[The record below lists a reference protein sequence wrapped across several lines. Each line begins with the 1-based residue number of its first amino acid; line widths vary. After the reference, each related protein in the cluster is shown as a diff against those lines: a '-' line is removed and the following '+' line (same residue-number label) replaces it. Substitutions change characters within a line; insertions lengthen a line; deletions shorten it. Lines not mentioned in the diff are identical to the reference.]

1 MTKKNLKILKVI
13 DKTEKHYTDKGLLW
27 DLPMRLLVVGKSHLS
42 GKTNFVVNL
51 LLQDDFYRTNF
62 HGGDMFIVSGSINN
76 DSKLKT
82 LIKSKDIPDTN
93 LFTKYDEDE
102 LEALYEYIQD
112 EFQNDIEEKQKP
124 KNYLLFID
132 DMSFGGNFTRKSN
145 GILARIFS
153 NGRHINLSIIL
164 TAQKYTDI
172 PTSARE
178 NSSGA
183 VFFSCSDKQLD
194 LITDDHNYHNKKVF
208 KKMFRE
214 NTNEK
219 HSFMVVNYS
228 NNIDNRYLNKEF
240 LPILIN
246 V

>member
-1 MTKKNLKILKVI
+1 
-13 DKTEKHYTDKGLLW
+13 
-27 DLPMRLLVVGKSHLS
+27 
-42 GKTNFVVNL
+42 
-51 LLQDDFYRTNF
+51 
-62 HGGDMFIVSGSINN
+62 
-76 DSKLKT
+76 
-82 LIKSKDIPDTN
+82 
-93 LFTKYDEDE
+93 
-102 LEALYEYIQD
+102 
-112 EFQNDIEEKQKP
+112 
-124 KNYLLFID
+124 
-132 DMSFGGNFTRKSN
+132 MSFGGNFTKKSN

-194 LITDDHNYHNKKVF
+194 LITDDHNFHNKKVF